1 MDQRIR
7 PTLESLVECAIR
19 WVVQAPFVCLEMIVY
34 LAHAKSGILIRAKCK
49 ILILHPPA
57 SPSEGILLATSVNF
71 LLSITSGMTTLMF
84 QQVSF
89 DGFQTKL
96 SLKAALTL
104 ETMEGYGVQPR

>member
-1 MDQRIR
+1 MEIVHGPDDASGMTHAGNLGYVAMVFAHHRHR
-7 PTLESLVECAIR
+7 HAI
-19 WVVQAPFVCLEMIVY
+19 
-34 LAHAKSGILIRAKCK
+34 
-49 ILILHPPA
+49 
-57 SPSEGILLATSVNF
+57 PSEGTLLATSVNF

-96 SLKAALTL
+96 SSKAALTL

>member
-1 MDQRIR
+1 MQV
-7 PTLESLVECAIR
+7 T
-19 WVVQAPFVCLEMIVY
+19 MIAY
-34 LAHAKSGILIRAKCK
+34 LGHAKVDILIRVQWKV
-49 ILILHPPA
+49 IIHHPPA
-57 SPSEGILLATSVNF
+57 SPSEGMFVAISVNF